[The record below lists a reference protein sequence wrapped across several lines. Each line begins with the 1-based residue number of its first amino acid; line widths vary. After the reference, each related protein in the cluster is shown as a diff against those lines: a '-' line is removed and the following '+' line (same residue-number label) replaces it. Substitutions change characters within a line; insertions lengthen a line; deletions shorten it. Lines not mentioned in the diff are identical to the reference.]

1 MTRIGKAGRR
11 VVVAVVGVATMV
23 SAFAVP
29 AVERANATTVE
40 TAAAVIQ
47 WNANAQTAIVA
58 VAGQGPTVA
67 YLHFAMVQGAVY
79 DAVNAIVEGY
89 QPYLG
94 APSAADPG
102 DSPSA
107 AAAQAAHDVLVALFP
122 TQQATLDGQLATSL
136 AAITDATARAGGI
149 EVGAA
154 AAAAMLANRA
164 NDGRFSQFTVIQG
177 TQPGEWRSTAFVNGV
192 PVVEP
197 APWVANVRPFV
208 IPSAAA
214 LRSDGPNPLT
224 SDAYARDLNEVK
236 RLGSA
241 NSTVRTPDQ
250 TEAAI
255 FWQANAAALWNGVM
269 RQLAGAQHLGIA
281 DAARLFA
288 EGNMA
293 GADGVIACWTDK
305 YYWHSWRP
313 ITAIRLADTD
323 GNPNT
328 VADPN
333 WTPLFSLAPPLT
345 TPAFPEHPSG
355 HTAVSGAVVET
366 LKNFFGTDKMSFSMF
381 SSLSGTTRSFD
392 RFSVAMREI
401 IDARVWAGIH
411 FRTAD
416 TQGHVI
422 GRKVAH
428 ILEMNYF
435 QPVA

>member
-1 MTRIGKAGRR
+1 MNGIGRAGKR
-11 VVVAVVGVATMV
+11 VGLVLVGLATMV
-23 SAFAVP
+23 SAYAVP
-29 AVERANATTVE
+29 AAERANASSVD
-40 TAAAVIQ
+40 TAAVVIQ

-58 VAGQGPTVA
+58 TAAQGPTVA

-79 DAVNAIVEGY
+79 DAVNGIVGGY

-94 APSAADPG
+94 APSSADPG

-107 AAAQAAHDVLVALFP
+107 AAAQAAHDVLLGLFP
-122 TQQATLDGQLATSL
+122 AQQATLDGQLAVSL
-136 AAITDATARAGGI
+136 AQIADGTAKTGGI

-154 AAAAMLANRA
+154 AASAMLANRA

-177 TQPGEWRSTAFVNGV
+177 TEPGEWRSTAFVNGV

-197 APWVANVRPFV
+197 TPWVANVRPFV

-214 LRSDGPNPLT
+214 LRSDGPNPLK

-236 RLGSA
+236 RLGAA
-241 NSTVRTPDQ
+241 NSTIRTPDQ

-255 FWQANAAALWNGVM
+255 FWQANGAALMNAVM
-269 RQLAGAQHLGIA
+269 RQLAGTQHLDIA
-281 DAARLFA
+281 DAARMFA

-293 GADGVIACWTDK
+293 GADGAIACWTDK

-323 GNPNT
+323 GNPDT

-355 HTAVSGAVVET
+355 HTSISGAVVET
-366 LKNFFGTDKMSFSMF
+366 LKDFFGTDKLAFDLFSP
-381 SSLSGTTRSFD
+381 LSGTTRSFD
-392 RFSVAMREI
+392 RLSVAMREI

-416 TQGHVI
+416 TQGHVM

-428 ILEMNYF
+428 ILARDHF
-435 QPVA
+435 QPVT